1 MLLQNR
7 PISLSKEFQDILQ
20 YVEES
25 QDSFLITGKAGTG
38 KSTLLSIMRR
48 TTRKRMAVV
57 APTGIAALNVKGQ
70 TVHSFFRLP
79 PKMIMPSEIKMSKNP
94 KLYRNMDILVIDE
107 ISMVRADLLDNID
120 RFLRINRKNAEPFGG
135 VQVIFF
141 GDMFQLPPVVSSA
154 FEKQVFR
161 DRYESPY
168 FFSANVMKEFEMP
181 LIELNKVYRQK
192 DRAFVSLLD
201 RVRTNTLDQDDLDVL
216 NSRVEKHLTD
226 EDLFITLTS
235 SNFSAE
241 AINKSRLAKLP
252 GDTFKYIAD
261 VDGAF
266 QASRFPADQLLQLK
280 EGAQVIFVKNDPE
293 RRYVNGTLGKVVA
306 LNNDEITI
314 KAQGSDEGS
323 KHITLHR
330 EEWEI
335 LKYKVD
341 KDNPKKFSTE
351 VVGSFKQYPIKL
363 AWAITIHKS
372 QGQTFDKV
380 RIDLGRGAFEYGQ
393 TYVAL
398 SRCRTLEGI
407 ELSKMLTPNDIKSD
421 ERISEYYQNKRFYW

>member
-1 MLLQNR
+1 MLLEHH
-7 PISLSKEFQDILQ
+7 PISLSQEFQDILQ

-25 QDSFLITGKAGTG
+25 RDSFLITGKAGTG

-161 DRYESPY
+161 DRYDSPY
-168 FFSANVMKEFEMP
+168 FFSANV
-181 LIELNKVYRQK
+181 
-192 DRAFVSLLD
+192 
-201 RVRTNTLDQDDLDVL
+201 
-216 NSRVEKHLTD
+216 
-226 EDLFITLTS
+226 
-235 SNFSAE
+235 
-241 AINKSRLAKLP
+241 NKSELAKLP

-261 VDGAF
+261 VEGTF
-266 QASRFPADQLLQLK
+266 QASRYPADQLLQLK

-293 RRYVNGTLGKVVA
+293 RRYVNGTLGKVTA
-306 LNNDEITI
+306 ISNDEITV
-314 KAQGSDEGS
+314 ATEDGQGRQST
-323 KHITLHR
+323 IPLHR

-341 KDNPKKFSTE
+341 KDNPKKFTTE
-351 VVGSFKQYPIKL
+351 VVGVFRQYPIKL

-380 RIDLGRGAFEYGQ
+380 RIDLGRGAFEFGQ

-407 ELSKMLTPNDIKSD
+407 ELSKPLTPRDIMSD
-421 ERISEYYQNKRFYW
+421 ERISEYYQSKRFYW

>member
-1 MLLQNR
+1 MLLQNN
-7 PISLSKEFQDILQ
+7 PVTLSQEFQDILQ

-25 QDSFLITGKAGTG
+25 RDSFLISGKAGTG

-161 DRYESPY
+161 DRYDSPY
-168 FFSANVMKEFEMP
+168 FFSANVMKELEMP
-181 LIELNKVYRQK
+181 LIELNKVYRQT
-192 DRAFVSLLD
+192 DRGFVSLLD
-201 RVRTNTLDQDDLDVL
+201 RVRTNTLDQDDLNVL
-216 NSRVEKHLTD
+216 NSRVVKHLSD
-226 EDLFITLTS
+226 DDLFITLTS
-235 SNFSAE
+235 SNFAAE
-241 AINKSRLAKLP
+241 AINKSELAKLP

-261 VDGAF
+261 VEGAF

-293 RRYVNGTLGKVVA
+293 RRYVNGTLGKVTA
-306 LNNDEITI
+306 ISNDEITV
-314 KAQGSDEGS
+314 ATEDGQGRQST
-323 KHITLHR
+323 IVLHR

-341 KDNPKKFSTE
+341 KDNPKKFTTE
-351 VVGSFKQYPIKL
+351 VVGAFRQYPIKL

-380 RIDLGRGAFEYGQ
+380 RIDLGRGAFEFGQ

-407 ELSKMLTPNDIKSD
+407 ELSKPLTPRDIMSD
-421 ERISEYYQNKRFYW
+421 DRISEYYQNKRFYW